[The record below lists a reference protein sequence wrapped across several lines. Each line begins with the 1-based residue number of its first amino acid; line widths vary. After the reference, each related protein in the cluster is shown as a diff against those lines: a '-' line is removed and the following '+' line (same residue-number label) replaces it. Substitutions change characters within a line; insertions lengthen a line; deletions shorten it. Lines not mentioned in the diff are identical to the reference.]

1 MHTPSNDHATAPTQ
15 YIEANGTRYAYR
27 SLGAPSDIPLICFQH
42 FTGTLDNWDPVIT
55 NGLSKGRQLIIFD
68 NKGVGLSSGTTPDSV
83 AEMTTDALAFI
94 AALGI
99 RRFDVLG
106 FSLGGFIAQY
116 MAHIR
121 PDIIRKIIIVGA
133 APQGVKVLHTFPDL
147 IARAMQLDPRERFL
161 FIFFEQSE
169 RSRSKGLATLGRLY
183 ERNADRDSDAS
194 VQAIGAQLTAIT
206 NWGKQSPSFDI
217 ASIQQPVFVVQGSND
232 EMMDTYNSYELFK
245 RLPDAILSLYPDAA
259 HGSFYQYPELFV
271 SQAEYFLDSY

>member
-1 MHTPSNDHATAPTQ
+1 MHTPFNDHATAPTQ

-68 NKGVGLSSGTTPDSV
+68 NKGVGLSSGATPDSV

-94 AALGI
+94 DALGI
-99 RRFDVLG
+99 SRFDVLG

-121 PDIIRKIIIVGA
+121 PDMIRKIIIVGA

-147 IARAMQLDPRERFL
+147 IGRAMQLDPKERFL
-161 FIFFEQSE
+161 FIFFEKSE

-194 VQAIGAQLTAIT
+194 AQAIGAQLTAIT

-271 SQAEYFLDSY
+271 SQAEYFLNEY